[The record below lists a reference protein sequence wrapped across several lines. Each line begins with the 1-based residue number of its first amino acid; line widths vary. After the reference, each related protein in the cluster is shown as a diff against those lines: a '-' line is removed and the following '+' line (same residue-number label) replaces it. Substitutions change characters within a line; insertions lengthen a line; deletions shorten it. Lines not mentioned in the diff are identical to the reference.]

1 MSNIIEP
8 NGKRIGILAKPT
20 LSNVVIAYVAMPL
33 LESVIKFSI
42 STLQVATLPGWTRA
56 KALSVR
62 IAANFRVDFGD
73 DKKS

>member
-1 MSNIIEP
+1 M
-8 NGKRIGILAKPT
+8 
-20 LSNVVIAYVAMPL
+20 IAYVAMPL
-33 LESVIKFSI
+33 FESVIKFSI
-42 STLQVATLPGWTRA
+42 STLQVATLPGWIKA